1 MGKKLYS
8 DEELLDG
15 LREFAADLGRP
26 PSQNEMKHSGPYS
39 ERTYADRFGSWNEAL
54 RAAGLETGTNDPDGR
69 PPTPEDELLA
79 DLKAVAEIA
88 GEAPSTRIYREHG
101 DYTVKTFCKRFGGW
115 NPALRAA
122 GFEPNVEINL
132 SDQTLI
138 AALREFAEELGQPPT
153 IEEMEQRGPY
163 TAGPYKRA
171 FGSWNQAL
179 QEAGLEVHQ
188 ARDVDSR
195 DLISELKRLAEE
207 LGHVPRR
214 DEMRDQGN
222 WSATVYQERFGS
234 WNSALQAAGFDQNQ
248 RWRIPREKLLAE
260 LRSVAEELGH
270 PPTTTEMNEHGMFT
284 TAPYQRVFGGWRT
297 ALQAAD
303 PDYLE
308 DYYQSN
314 TETIPFGSNWPQM
327 REKIIARDN
336 ESCLRCGMT
345 RETHRDQF
353 GRDLPVHHRIP
364 RRRFYNDP
372 DLSVEESN
380 VPNNL
385 LTLCIPCH
393 RRLERMP
400 VQPIVD

>member
-1 MGKKLYS
+1 LPKSLGK
-8 DEELLDG
+8 
-15 LREFAADLGRP
+15 P
-26 PSQNEMKHSGPYS
+26 
-39 ERTYADRFGSWNEAL
+39 
-54 RAAGLETGTNDPDGR
+54 
-69 PPTPEDELLA
+69 
-79 DLKAVAEIA
+79 
-88 GEAPSTRIYREHG
+88 PSTRIYRKHG

-132 SDQTLI
+132 SNQTLI

-171 FGSWNQAL
+171 FGSWNRAL

-188 ARDVDSR
+188 ARDVDNCV
-195 DLISELKRLAEE
+195 LISELKRLAEE
-207 LGHVPRR
+207 LGHVPQR

-234 WNSALQAAGFDQNQ
+234 WNSAPQAAGFDQNQ

-260 LRSVAEELGH
+260 LRAVAEELGH
-270 PPTTTEMNEHGMFT
+270 SPTTTEMNKYGTFT
-284 TAPYQRVFGGWRT
+284 SDPYQRVFGGWRT

-303 PDYLE
+303 SDYLE
-308 DYYQSN
+308 DYCQSD
-314 TETIPFGSNWPQM
+314 TETVPFGSNWPPM

-336 ESCLRCGMT
+336 ESCLRCGMEC
-345 RETHRDQF
+345 ETHRDQF
-353 GRDLPVHHRIP
+353 GHDLPVHHRIP
-364 RRRFYNDP
+364 RQRFYNDP
-372 DLSVEESN
+372 DLLVEESN
-380 VPNNL
+380 IPSNL

-393 RRLERMP
+393 RCLERVP